1 VATGAVGDAALVDPS
16 EALAR
21 ALASE
26 TAGPAAAEHPDSTA
40 STPKSSAII
49 VDFVIMSAL
58 GGAQSDWSTNAHDF
72 GRSSSIF
79 SLTEPDPPVGDG
91 Q

>member
-16 EALAR
+16 EALAP

-49 VDFVIMSAL
+49 VDLMIMSAL
-58 GGAQSDWSTNAHDF
+58 GAVGLVHQ
-72 GRSSSIF
+72 RSRFRPLIINLQF
-79 SLTEPDPPVGDG
+79 DRA
-91 Q
+91 